1 MNDKKF
7 GILIRNS
14 PYQNIQVVEAMQ
26 LGVGLTIRDIQ
37 VYLFFLEEGL
47 IALREESID
56 SEDEPPFIKH
66 LKTLVELGQTLVAES
81 ESKTQ
86 SQNFY
91 KALAPELWNRGH
103 IFSFLTQCD
112 GVVFV

>member
-1 MNDKKF
+1 MSDKKF

-14 PYQNIQVVEAMQ
+14 PYQNIKVVEAMR

-37 VYLFFLEEGL
+37 VYLFFLEDGL

-56 SEDEPPFIKH
+56 SEDEPLFIKH

-81 ESKTQ
+81 ESKTK
-86 SQNFY
+86 SENFY
-91 KALAPELWNRGH
+91 KALAPELWNRGN